1 VADNLRVKEVTV
13 APGCAG
19 GARAQRFVI
28 CYNSEAAER
37 DTAVREKLV
46 GYLRDL
52 IDGSDAWRVRRRDE
66 LVGSLKTTP
75 GRYIMSSDLN
85 PYQAE
90 AAIPDSTTC
99 PGGQCVLSFPTVPA
113 GKRLVIESVS
123 AQLGPVADALVLEGS
138 GVAYFVPKSNP
149 NIGVLASQVTVYYDT
164 GTTPTA
170 RIFVGN
176 STQHTSLIV
185 TLVGRLLDI

>member
-1 VADNLRVKEVTV
+1 
-13 APGCAG
+13 
-19 GARAQRFVI
+19 
-28 CYNSEAAER
+28 
-37 DTAVREKLV
+37 
-46 GYLRDL
+46 
-52 IDGSDAWRVRRRDE
+52 
-66 LVGSLKTTP
+66 
-75 GRYIMSSDLN
+75 MSSDLN

-99 PGGQCVLSFPTVPA
+99 PGGQCVLTFPTVPA

-138 GVAYFVPKSNP
+138 GVAYFVPKSDP
-149 NIGVLASQVTVYYDT
+149 TIGVLASQVTVYYDT

-185 TLVGRLLDI
+185 TLVGRLVDI

>member
-1 VADNLRVKEVTV
+1 
-13 APGCAG
+13 
-19 GARAQRFVI
+19 
-28 CYNSEAAER
+28 
-37 DTAVREKLV
+37 
-46 GYLRDL
+46 
-52 IDGSDAWRVRRRDE
+52 
-66 LVGSLKTTP
+66 
-75 GRYIMSSDLN
+75 MSSDLN

-113 GKRLVIESVS
+113 GKRLVVESVS

-185 TLVGRLLDI
+185 TLVGRLVDI